1 MSIFDVM
8 KYKYTVDL
16 KGAEITNGRKSILKN
31 VDLRLTSSEFCYLIG
46 RTGTGKSS
54 LLKSLYAELPIH
66 QGQASILGID
76 LVNISRKHIPHL
88 RRQLG
93 MIFQDFQLFKE
104 WSVAR
109 NLSYV
114 LKVTGWKDI
123 KAMEAQILKVLRA
136 VSMEKKAKEMVH
148 NLSGGEQQ
156 RIAIARAILNNPQ
169 LIIADEP
176 TGNLDLETSDS
187 IFFLLRNIAL
197 QYGTTVLVA
206 THDHRIIKKFPARV
220 FKCENKSLSE
230 VE

>member
-1 MSIFDVM
+1 MEF
-8 KYKYTVDL
+8 KYTVDL
-16 KGAEITNGRKSILKN
+16 KGAEIKNGGKSILKN

-46 RTGTGKSS
+46 RTGSGKSS
-54 LLKSLYAELPIH
+54 LLKSLYAELPIQ
-66 QGQASILGID
+66 QGQANILGINLVD
-76 LVNISRKHIPHL
+76 LNKKNIPHL

-156 RIAIARAILNNPQ
+156 RIAIARAILNNPK

-176 TGNLDLETSDS
+176 TGNLDPETSDN
-187 IFFLLRNIAL
+187 IFFLLRDIAL
-197 QYGTTVLVA
+197 EYGTTILVA
-206 THDHRIIKKFPARV
+206 THDHRIIEKFPARV
-220 FKCENKSLSE
+220 FKCENQQLIE